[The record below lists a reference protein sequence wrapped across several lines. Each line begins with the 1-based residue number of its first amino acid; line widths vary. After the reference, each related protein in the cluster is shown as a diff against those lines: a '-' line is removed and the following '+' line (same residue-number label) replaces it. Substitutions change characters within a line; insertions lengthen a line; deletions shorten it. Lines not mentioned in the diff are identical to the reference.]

1 LPTEIPEISPDN
13 PDSTIRVN
21 QTVINAS
28 LKGVANVFGEYMCR
42 AIRRVTV
49 QSDGIPSLKAAITME
64 FPEFA
69 PVDCVMMLEVCEWE
83 VERLVKDLF
92 GIGVKSVMGFRHLIL
107 GKGVRLT
114 SNASNPEITLK
125 GVQDEAIIH
134 VFGPEIYGAITA
146 SRMRKSEL
154 EEERNC
160 ATECVSMLFTSK
172 SGEGAYINLCLDLKG
187 GLEIR
192 DKLYN

>member
-69 PVDCVMMLEVCEWE
+69 PVDCVIMLEVCE
-83 VERLVKDLF
+83 
-92 GIGVKSVMGFRHLIL
+92 
-107 GKGVRLT
+107 
-114 SNASNPEITLK
+114 
-125 GVQDEAIIH
+125 
-134 VFGPEIYGAITA
+134 
-146 SRMRKSEL
+146 
-154 EEERNC
+154 
-160 ATECVSMLFTSK
+160 
-172 SGEGAYINLCLDLKG
+172 
-187 GLEIR
+187 
-192 DKLYN
+192 